1 MKFPSQVLG
10 VSQVDLKGEPISI
23 QSHVFT
29 VSSTTGS
36 GYGLLT
42 NVSLYN
48 QNGAIV
54 AGPVDGAQTS
64 TGADQTVTF
73 TDTVTYP
80 IGKGTYT
87 LKGKVASTIGNGG
100 TYIVKTTPSTQWT
113 TVTGQTTGNTI
124 SLSALSTQTVM
135 NTMTVRGAALGISIS
150 TQPPAQ
156 SVITGSQG
164 FIFAKVTLDASQS
177 GEDVKFSSIPLSM
190 TFSLTAVSEVTQCQL
205 FDGSA
210 ALNTGSNVVNP
221 SGASDADVT
230 FTFDQALIVTK
241 GTVKTLDVKCN
252 IASSVSAGDSLSWG
266 INSTSNPTVTGVTSG
281 NNVSETVTAAAGQT
295 MTVATAGSYT
305 VTSDS
310 ALLYNISQA
319 GTSGAILAKLRF
331 TAGASE
337 NLNLKQIA
345 LELGNTSSSSPAD
358 LVGQTVTLWNGET
371 QIGTAQFGVG
381 GSPDN
386 ATSTQLSPAPL
397 ITAGESVVI
406 TVKSDLTAQNVNEG
420 TPGAFIAVTY
430 DGDNVGVNGNYAVG
444 VSSQSNISSGTTADV
459 TTNGLRIF
467 RTVPS
472 IAVTSN
478 GGSGSLQ
485 AGAELYKFTVT
496 NPNSSRDVVFQK
508 FTFSIATSS
517 SAVNGFTLYGDGVAF
532 NTSAVTLNS
541 TEGDVME
548 VLASNTS
555 NAQII
560 PAGSTKTYVLKAATV
575 PNGSTTVIDSVTLA
589 LLADTSYP
597 AIENLMGTVATV
609 EDGASNVDN
618 IIWSP
623 FSTTT
628 PVATVATQSNLDW
641 TNGYGMPGFPSNTAF
656 PVQTWTSAN

>member
-1 MKFPSQVLG
+1 
-10 VSQVDLKGEPISI
+10 
-23 QSHVFT
+23 
-29 VSSTTGS
+29 
-36 GYGLLT
+36 
-42 NVSLYN
+42 
-48 QNGAIV
+48 
-54 AGPVDGAQTS
+54 
-64 TGADQTVTF
+64 
-73 TDTVTYP
+73 
-80 IGKGTYT
+80 
-87 LKGKVASTIGNGG
+87 
-100 TYIVKTTPSTQWT
+100 
-113 TVTGQTTGNTI
+113 
-124 SLSALSTQTVM
+124 
-135 NTMTVRGAALGISIS
+135 
-150 TQPPAQ
+150 
-156 SVITGSQG
+156 
-164 FIFAKVTLDASQS
+164 
-177 GEDVKFSSIPLSM
+177 M
-190 TFSLTAVSEVTQCQL
+190 TFATMVVTEATQCQL
-205 FDGSA
+205 FDGSTP
-210 ALNTGSNVVNP
+210 LNTGSNLVNP

-230 FTFDQALIVTK
+230 FTFDQALTVTK
-241 GTVKTLDVKCN
+241 GTVKTLAVKCN
-252 IASSVSAGDSLSWG
+252 IASSVSTSDTLSWG
-266 INSTSNPTVTGVTSG
+266 INAAPSITVTGVTSG
-281 NNVSETVTAAAGQT
+281 NNVTETVTAASGQT
-295 MTVATAGSYT
+295 MTVAATGSYT

-310 ALLYNISQA
+310 ALLYKIAQA
-319 GTSGAILAKLRF
+319 GTTGVTLANLRF

-345 LELGNTSSSSPAD
+345 LQLGNTSSSSPAD
-358 LVGQTVTLWNGET
+358 LVGQTVTLWNGST

-444 VSSQSNISSGTTADV
+444 VLSQSNISSGTVADV

-467 RTVPS
+467 RTAPV

-478 GGSGSLQ
+478 GGSGTLQ
-485 AGAELYKFTVT
+485 AGADLYKFTVT

-532 NTSAVTLNS
+532 NTTAVTLNS
-541 TEGDVME
+541 TEGDVMQ
-548 VLASNTS
+548 VLASGTS
-555 NAQII
+555 NAQVI

-597 AIENLMGTVATV
+597 AIADLMGTVATV
-609 EDGASNVDN
+609 ELGSADTDN

-628 PVATVATQSNLDW
+628 PVATVLTQSNLDW

-656 PVQTWTSAN
+656 PVQTWTS